1 MRPAPPA
8 LLVALG
14 VAQALLAGLLLR
26 EGLPAGVTYV
36 FTPMVDVVPGGA
48 PLTAAEAAALATDLR
63 TQVDARDIQQ
73 AYARM
78 GSTLSVED
86 LVRGVEGLPDAGVP
100 LDAGQRARV
109 GAILARTKGDVAELR
124 AVQARILDLEA
135 SITADVAALGVNVPT
150 KPLPVPVSAPVP
162 GPAPS
167 PGAP

>member
-1 MRPAPPA
+1 VKGPPVA
-8 LLVALG
+8 LLLALG
-14 VAQALLAGLLLR
+14 ALQALLAGLLLR
-26 EGLPAGVTYV
+26 EGLPTGLTYV
-36 FTPMVDVVPGGA
+36 FTPMVDVIPGGA

-86 LVRGVEGLPDAGVP
+86 LVRGIEGLPDAGVP

-109 GAILARTKGDVAELR
+109 GAILTRTKGDVAELR

-135 SITADVAALGVNVPT
+135 SITADVAALGA
-150 KPLPVPVSAPVP
+150 SAP
-162 GPAPS
+162 PAPPP
-167 PGAP
+167 PGGP